1 MNEVHLSFTFC
12 VVLCD
17 LLGFDG
23 VLGRLILKYQS
34 SVLRSLIVQFNKY
47 QCIKRCLFKIQF
59 APVFRLKFSWC
70 LVLRRLVPSSFKAL
84 LISRLKAQLN
94 SFSRS
99 GTRFWNSLPKSVKDS
114 PKFSFKK
121 KDTKHSFLYAPTR
134 RELFWIRKS
143 YTGLWKILLF
153 MLNFDL
159 IVPNNW
165 I

>member
-59 APVFRLKFSWC
+59 APVFRLKFS
-70 LVLRRLVPSSFKAL
+70 
-84 LISRLKAQLN
+84 
-94 SFSRS
+94 
-99 GTRFWNSLPKSVKDS
+99 
-114 PKFSFKK
+114 
-121 KDTKHSFLYAPTR
+121 
-134 RELFWIRKS
+134 
-143 YTGLWKILLF
+143 
-153 MLNFDL
+153 
-159 IVPNNW
+159 
-165 I
+165 